1 MSICKSLSMASKL
14 NSNMILSTKLYKD
27 YTILFKYINIILRKE
42 GRIIIIVDEIYE
54 NDFFV
59 EEKLKEYRLYE
70 HIKSGRVIIK
80 KREDFINNMGLF
92 YELKIESEKLGY
104 ETNYIV
110 GIYSSVVN
118 MKTELIKKA
127 IANEYKICCYYNVLE
142 LSIEDLLE
150 ISVYY
155 EAILFEDDETIEIY
169 NNKKIKELELIL
181 QSIRSSVIAK
191 KNTYDNVKDLEK
203 LNSFLGSV
211 NTINNLDDFL
221 KKFLELVSSITLCK
235 RSGVL
240 TKSEFEN
247 FQIYYEIGDPCECVR
262 GYIDITFNENELIKT
277 VEKNNKVMVFLNI
290 NEFTVIY
297 LCFDKNKKQ
306 HMNKEILE
314 IYSSSAKNIVNS
326 FLEKI
331 KNDRII
337 SQNEKLKALGE
348 ISNGVAHDFNNILA
362 TISGYVDLSLAK
374 RQDDNIREY
383 LEIIKRASLDGAEM
397 LRRIQEFTKNIRE
410 EENSFFR
417 FERIMKIVLNMIN
430 PRISDKNMLGI
441 DININEELNAKGH
454 VKGREF
460 EIREVI
466 INILNN
472 AIDAMPNG
480 GDINIKTYNMDT
492 DIYIEIEDS
501 GNGIPKNILSRIFDP
516 FFSTKGVNGN
526 GIGLSVSY
534 KIIKDH
540 GGSIKVETEEGVGS
554 KFIVSIPT
562 HLEEVVNISNES
574 EKKDEKYHKILVV
587 DDKVP
592 VAMATGEII
601 KSIGKEVE
609 ICYSAKEAL
618 QKLEFDKYDL
628 IISDLA
634 MPNLNGIE
642 LAKKVKS
649 KYVDIKFVLM
659 TGWLGDID
667 NYNDTTIDYI
677 LEKPFGIDEIKKILQ
692 MLN

>member
-14 NSNMILSTKLYKD
+14 NSNMILSTKLYRD
-27 YTILFKYINIILRKE
+27 YTILFKYINFILRKE
-42 GRIIIIVDEIYE
+42 GRIIIIVDGNYE
-54 NDFFV
+54 NEFFT
-59 EEKLKEYRLYE
+59 EEELKQYRLYE
-70 HIKSGRVIIK
+70 HIKSGKIIIK
-80 KREDFINNMGLF
+80 NRENFVNDMELF
-92 YELKIESEKLGY
+92 YKLKVESEKLGY
-104 ETNYIV
+104 KTNYIV
-110 GIYSSVVN
+110 GIYSSAIN
-118 MKTELIKKA
+118 MKTELIKNVIK
-127 IANEYKICCYYNVLE
+127 NGYKFCCYYNVLE

-155 EAILFEDDETIEIY
+155 ETILFEDDETIEIY

-211 NTINNLDDFL
+211 NKISNLDDFL
-221 KKFLELVSSITLCK
+221 KKFLDLVSSITDCK
-235 RSGVL
+235 RSGIL

-247 FQIYYEIGDPCECVR
+247 FQIHYEKGISCECVK
-262 GYIDITFNENELIKT
+262 GYINITFNENELIKT
-277 VEKNNKVMVFLNI
+277 VDKNNKIMVFLNI

-297 LCFDKNKKQ
+297 LCFDKDVKKYI
-306 HMNKEILE
+306 NKEILE

-348 ISNGVAHDFNNILA
+348 IANGVAHDFNNILA

-430 PRISDKNMLGI
+430 PRIDDKAMLGI
-441 DININEELNAKGH
+441 DININEELDAKGY

-460 EIREVI
+460 EIREVM

-472 AIDAMPNG
+472 AIDAMPSG
-480 GDINIKTYNMDT
+480 GDIKIKTYNIDNY
-492 DIYIEIEDS
+492 IYIEIEDS
-501 GNGIPKNILSRIFDP
+501 GDGIPKNILSRIFDP

-540 GGSIKVETEEGVGS
+540 GGSIKVETEEGIGT
-554 KFIVSIPT
+554 KFIISLPM
-562 HLEEVVNISNES
+562 HLEEIININTES
-574 EKKDEKYHKILVV
+574 EEKDEKYHKILVV
-587 DDKVP
+587 DDKIQ

-601 KSIGKEVE
+601 KSIGKEVD
-609 ICYSAKEAL
+609 ICYSGKEAL
-618 QKLEFDKYDL
+618 QKLEVEKYDL

-642 LAKKVKS
+642 LAKKVKD
-649 KYVDIKFVLM
+649 KYPHIKFVLM

>member
-1 MSICKSLSMASKL
+1 MSICKSLSIASEL
-14 NSNMILSTKLYKD
+14 NSNMILSTKLYRD
-27 YTILFKYINIILRKE
+27 YTILFKYINFILRKE
-42 GRIIIIVDEIYE
+42 GRIIIIVDENYE
-54 NDFFV
+54 NDFFG
-59 EEKLKEYRLYE
+59 EEELKQYRLHE
-70 HIKSGRVIIK
+70 HIKSGRIIIK
-80 KREDFINNMGLF
+80 NREEFINDISLF
-92 YELKIESEKLGY
+92 YDLKMESEKLGY
-104 ETNYIV
+104 KTNYIV
-110 GIYSSVVN
+110 GIYSSGIN
-118 MKTELIKKA
+118 MKTELLENAVKNK
-127 IANEYKICCYYNVLE
+127 YKYCCYYNVLE

-155 EAILFEDDETIEIY
+155 ETIMFEDDETIEIY

-191 KNTYDNVKDLEK
+191 KNTYGNVKDLEK
-203 LNSFLGSV
+203 LNSFLGNV
-211 NTINNLDDFL
+211 NKMNNLDDFL
-221 KKFLELVSSITLCK
+221 KKFLELVSGITLCK

-247 FQIYYEIGDPCECVR
+247 FQIYYEMGDPCECVR

-277 VEKNNKVMVFLNI
+277 VEKDNKVMIFLNI

-306 HMNKEILE
+306 NINKEILE

-430 PRISDKNMLGI
+430 PRINDKAMLGI
-441 DININEELNAKGH
+441 DININEELDAKGH

-460 EIREVI
+460 EIREVM

-472 AIDAMPNG
+472 AIDAMPSG
-480 GDINIKTYNMDT
+480 GDIKIKTYNIDN

-501 GNGIPKNILSRIFDP
+501 GHGIPKHILSRIFDP

-540 GGSIKVETEEGVGS
+540 GGSIKVETEERTGT
-554 KFIVSIPT
+554 KFIISLPM
-562 HLEEVVNISNES
+562 HLEEIVNINNES

-587 DDKVP
+587 DDKIP

-601 KSIGKEVE
+601 KSIGKEVD

-618 QKLEFDKYDL
+618 QKLEAEKYDL
-628 IISDLA
+628 VISDLA

-649 KYVDIKFVLM
+649 EYLDIKFVLM

>member
-1 MSICKSLSMASKL
+1 MSICRSLSMASKL
-14 NSNMILSTKLYKD
+14 NSSMILSTKLYRD
-27 YTILFKYINIILRKE
+27 YTILFKYINFILRKE
-42 GRIIIIVDEIYE
+42 DRIIIVIDEAYE
-54 NDFFV
+54 KEFMDEN
-59 EEKLKEYRLYE
+59 KLKQYGLYH
-70 HIKSGRVIIK
+70 HIQSNRIIVK
-80 KREDFINNMGLF
+80 KCEEFVNDMNLF
-92 YELKIESEKLGY
+92 YELRQDSEKLGY
-104 ETNYIV
+104 EKNYII
-110 GIYSSVVN
+110 GICSREISI
-118 MKTELIKKA
+118 KTELIKNSIK
-127 IANEYKICCYYNVLE
+127 NGYKYCCYYNVLE
-142 LSIEDLLE
+142 LS
-150 ISVYY
+150 VYY
-155 EAILFEDDETIEIY
+155 EAIFFEDDETIEVY

-181 QSIRSSVIAK
+181 ESIRSSVVAK

-203 LNSFLGSV
+203 LNSFLGNV
-211 NTINNLDDFL
+211 NKVSNLDDFL
-221 KKFLELVSSITLCK
+221 KKFLELVSSITSCK
-235 RSGVL
+235 RSGIL

-247 FQIYYEIGDPCECVR
+247 FQIHYELGDSCECIK
-262 GYIDITFNENELIKT
+262 GCIDIEFNENELIKS
-277 VEKNNKVMVFLNI
+277 VETESKRMVFLNI

-297 LCFDKNKKQ
+297 LCFDKYGQKCI
-306 HMNKEILE
+306 NKEILE
-314 IYSSSAKNIVNS
+314 IYASSAKNIVNS

-397 LRRIQEFTKNIRE
+397 LRRIQEFTKNIRD

-430 PRISDKNMLGI
+430 PRVNDSAMLGI
-441 DININEELNAKGH
+441 DININKDLNAKGH

-472 AIDAMPNG
+472 AIDAMPSG
-480 GDINIKTYNMDT
+480 GNINIKTYNLDT

-501 GNGIPKNILSRIFDP
+501 GDGIPKNILSRIFDP

-540 GGSIKVETEEGVGS
+540 GGSIRVETEEGIGT
-554 KFIVSIPT
+554 KFIISLPM
-562 HLEEVVNISNES
+562 HLEEVVSINTKNE
-574 EKKDEKYHKILVV
+574 EKDEKYYKILVV
-587 DDKVP
+587 DDKIP

-601 KSIGKEVE
+601 KSIGKEAD
-609 ICYSAKEAL
+609 ICYSGKDAL
-618 QKLEFDKYDL
+618 QKLEVKKYDL

-642 LAKKVKS
+642 LAKKVKL
-649 KYVDIKFVLM
+649 KYPDIKFVLM

-677 LEKPFGIDEIKKILQ
+677 LEKPFGIEEIKKILQ

>member
-1 MSICKSLSMASKL
+1 MLRQYNIYQHIQ
-14 NSNMILSTKLYKD
+14 SN
-27 YTILFKYINIILRKE
+27 
-42 GRIIIIVDEIYE
+42 RIIVKKYE
-54 NDFFV
+54 EFMNDT
-59 EEKLKEYRLYE
+59 
-70 HIKSGRVIIK
+70 
-80 KREDFINNMGLF
+80 NLF
-92 YELKIESEKLGY
+92 YNTKKESEELGY
-104 ETNYIV
+104 DQSYI
-110 GIYSSVVN
+110 ITICSRNIDINCSKN
-118 MKTELIKKA
+118 IDEKIELIKNAMK
-127 IANEYKICCYYNVLE
+127 NHYKYCCYYNVLE
-142 LSIEDLLE
+142 LPIEALLE

-155 EAILFEDDETIEIY
+155 EAILFEDDETVEMY

-181 QSIRSSVIAK
+181 ESIRSSVLAK
-191 KNTYDNVKDLEK
+191 KNTYDNIKDLEK
-203 LNSFLGSV
+203 LNLFLGSV
-211 NTINNLDDFL
+211 NKISNLDDFL
-221 KKFLELVSSITLCK
+221 KRFLELVSSITSCK
-235 RSGVL
+235 RSGIL
-240 TKSEFEN
+240 TKSEFEG
-247 FQIYYEIGDPCECVR
+247 FQIHYEIGDPCECVK
-262 GYIDITFNENELIKT
+262 GSIDIIFNENELVKT
-277 VEKNNKVMVFLNI
+277 SEINDKYMVFLNI
-290 NEFTVIY
+290 NEFTIIY
-297 LCFDKNKKQ
+297 LCFDKNEKK

-362 TISGYVDLSLAK
+362 TISGYIDLSLAK

-410 EENSFFR
+410 EEHSFFK
-417 FERIMKIVLNMIN
+417 FERIMKIVLDMIN
-430 PRISDKNMLGI
+430 PRVNDKSIFGV
-441 DININEELNAKGH
+441 DIHIYKDLNAKGY

-472 AIDAMPNG
+472 AIDAMPSG
-480 GDINIKTYNMDT
+480 GNIKIKTYNMNNY
-492 DIYIEIEDS
+492 IYIEIEDS
-501 GNGIPKNILSRIFDP
+501 GEGIPKNILSRIFDP

-540 GGSIKVETEEGVGS
+540 GGSIEVESKENLGT
-554 KFIVSIPT
+554 KFIISLPM
-562 HLEEVVNISNES
+562 HLEEVIDISTKNE
-574 EKKDEKYHKILVV
+574 EKDEKYYKILVV
-587 DDKVP
+587 DDKIQ

-601 KSIGKEVE
+601 KSIGKEAD
-609 ICYSAKEAL
+609 ICYSGKEAL
-618 QKLEFDKYDL
+618 QKLEDEKYDL
-628 IISDLA
+628 VISDLA

-642 LAKKVKS
+642 LAKKVKD
-649 KYVDIKFVLM
+649 KYPDIKFVLM

-677 LEKPFGIDEIKKILQ
+677 LEKPFGIDEIKKILK